1 MTSEKSN
8 IVGKK
13 PNIFEAI
20 PLIIADIGAVGKD
33 KKNQQQ
39 GFMYRG
45 IDDVMNAIS
54 PVIAKYGVFVVPEI
68 LEESRNERATKSGG
82 INFIVYLRIKFT
94 FFASDGS
101 SISAVTIGEA
111 MDTADKGSNK
121 AMAIA
126 FKYACFQVFC
136 IPTEEMKDP
145 DAETPEPSVKE
156 STKIQ
161 PLNPQKQDQ
170 PKVDERAAIIM
181 KIDKLV
187 YPERTPEGKGNADG
201 FCYEIYLNELKAY
214 MSLNKNI
221 KKLSDLNL
229 NQLKDMLQKMDLPEV
244 LR

>member
-1 MTSEKSN
+1 MTTEKSN
-8 IVGKK
+8 IVELAKK

-54 PVIAKYGVFVVPEI
+54 PVIAKHGVFVVPEI
-68 LEESRNERATKSGG
+68 LEESRNERSTKSGG

-94 FFASDGS
+94 FYASDGS
-101 SISAVTIGEA
+101 FVSAVTIGEA

-145 DAETPEPSVKE
+145 DADTPEPSVK
-156 STKIQ
+156 TD
-161 PLNPQKQDQ
+161 PPKQE
-170 PKVDERAAIIM
+170 PKPDPKKELIGQIT
-181 KIDKLV
+181 KLV
-187 YPERTPEGKGNADG
+187 YPDFKTPQDKGNPDG
-201 FCYEIYLNELKAY
+201 FCFEIYQNEMKAY
-214 MSLNKNI
+214 MSLNKDI
-221 KKLSDLNL
+221 KRISDLNV
-229 NQLKDMLQKMDLPEV
+229 NQLKDFLQKMDVPEC

>member
-1 MTSEKSN
+1 MTTEKSN
-8 IVGKK
+8 VSEKK
-13 PNIFEAI
+13 PNIYEAI

-54 PVIAKYGVFVVPEI
+54 PVIAKHGVFVVPEI

-94 FFASDGS
+94 FYASDGS

-145 DAETPEPSVKE
+145 DADTPEPSVKG

-161 PLNPQKQDQ
+161 PLNPPKQDP
-170 PKVDERAAIIM
+170 PKVDERASII
-181 KIDKLV
+181 KQIDKLV
-187 YPERTPEGKGNADG
+187 YPDRTPEGKGSADG
-201 FCYEIYLNELKAY
+201 FCYEIYQNELKAY
-214 MSLNKNI
+214 MSLNKDI

-229 NQLKDMLQKMDLPEV
+229 NQLKDMLQKMDVPEC

>member
-1 MTSEKSN
+1 MTTEKSN
-8 IVGKK
+8 IVDPTKK
-13 PNIFEAI
+13 LNIFEAI

-94 FFASDGS
+94 FYASDGS

-145 DAETPEPSVKE
+145 DAETPEPSVNTDTPKQEKPDPKKE
-156 STKIQ
+156 LIGKIT
-161 PLNPQKQDQ
+161 
-170 PKVDERAAIIM
+170 
-181 KIDKLV
+181 KLV
-187 YPERTPEGKGNADG
+187 YPEFKTPQDKGNPDG
-201 FCYEIYLNELKAY
+201 YCLEIYQNELKAY
-214 MSLNKNI
+214 MSLNKDI

-229 NQLKDMLQKMDLPEV
+229 NQLKDMLQKMDVPEC